1 MLSVNSAAPSTY
13 GRSCSAVQVAVKTI
27 DDATWEAQIRQSRPN
42 FNETVVVHLRALWEI
57 LRQACRNKA
66 LMADLKVAQA
76 RLAVIL
82 GRKPITFE
90 EDLAKFTKAHAA
102 A

>member
-1 MLSVNSAAPSTY
+1 M
-13 GRSCSAVQVAVKTI
+13 
-27 DDATWEAQIRQSRPN
+27 
-42 FNETVVVHLRALWEI
+42 HLKALWEI
-57 LRQACRNKA
+57 LRQACKNKA
-66 LMADLKVAQA
+66 LMADLKTAQA
-76 RLAVIL
+76 RLAGIL